1 MKFESGKGTI
11 RKRKAGI
18 SLLCCCLAAL
28 LLGAC
33 GKDGEETG
41 AADPDM
47 VYYHFQEAVI
57 PDPDEA
63 LGNVFEQE
71 YGAQEYMIFEFDMKL
86 CGDTFYRIAQCY
98 TVEEPSQWGN
108 YIQVLKPPYREWV
121 TEGISLGYG
130 DLTGILGADEDG
142 LAVLMR
148 DINSNEDDLYAYYLA
163 HWAPEKELME
173 RVQDSGFEGG
183 EQEFSGNGEFFATS
197 DGGYCYY
204 DFWGSSAITLCD
216 DQLRLKEKKELGN
229 GVRICGLL
237 QEPESGD
244 LLWYGIKDYEAGVWR
259 LEDGVS
265 VLPTGQSLG
274 TTGQSLGTV
283 SAADFQAAYG
293 ADGALYLADTQGLW
307 CMAGGNLEEV
317 CHFFDRDYPLTAL
330 YGMEALEDGSLLLQV
345 ECLEEELVLRIEGNH
360 DPLPE
365 KQEITMASASTG
377 LYSLDSAIA
386 KFNRISERYHVT
398 TMYPYDVYGSAV
410 VENRSAKVEEFIN
423 QLQMEISAGRGP
435 DLYFI
440 RYEGGTINAVDMAGG
455 GYLQSLEGVL
465 EDGEAYLPAALEDGR
480 IGGVLYGIP
489 YLCRL
494 YLTAYS
500 KDFVGERTSWTL
512 PELMEAVRMSNAE
525 ALQWGY
531 DGTAIVLY
539 YGLYDNDNKTFI
551 DWEAGESHLDEEPF
565 KEFLEF
571 AREYADEKNDRPYRD
586 EMAADVKA
594 GRVLAVNPNAY
605 GGITNWGDLW
615 GGDSDGL
622 SLESIFQG
630 KPACIGYPR
639 SEGNGIY
646 IQTAMFYMN
655 ANSDKRE
662 GVEEFLRYLLSD
674 EVQGRIHSE
683 YMVGNMGL
691 PPDLPIRLSA
701 LEESIETARARKERG
716 ETGSLMRPALTEE
729 QAEAAYFLIE
739 NARSASWKVTEVEN
753 IIREELESYFQGQRS
768 LEETVKILNN
778 RVQLYLDEH

>member
-1 MKFESGKGTI
+1 MNQESGEWLSMKFESGKGTI

-18 SLLCCCLAAL
+18 CILCYFLAAL

-41 AADPDM
+41 AADPDQ

-63 LGNVFEQE
+63 LGNVFEQRYNIYE
-71 YGAQEYMIFEFDMKL
+71 SDLKL
-86 CGDTFYRIAQCY
+86 CSGIFYRIVHCM
-98 TVEEPSQWGN
+98 TLEEPYQDKN
-108 YIQVLKPPYREWV
+108 FIQVLEPPYREWI
-121 TEGISLGYG
+121 TEEIRYYG
-130 DLTGILGADEDG
+130 GVLGILEAKEDG
-142 LAVLMR
+142 LTVFMR
-148 DINSNEDDLYAYYLA
+148 LPVEQQENLYTYFPADWKPGTGGL
-163 HWAPEKELME
+163 E
-173 RVQDSGFEGG
+173 RVQDSGMEGG
-183 EQEFSGNGEFFATS
+183 EQDFTTNGDFFATS

-204 DFWGSSAITLCD
+204 DSLGSRAVVLYD
-216 DQLRLKEKKELGN
+216 GQLQLKEKKELGN

-244 LLWYGIKDYEAGVWR
+244 LLWYGIEDQEAGVWR
-259 LEDGVS
+259 LEDGAS
-265 VLPTGQSLG
+265 ALPAGQF
-274 TTGQSLGTV
+274 LGTV
-283 SAADFQAAYG
+283 NAVDFQAAYG
-293 ADGALYLADTQGLW
+293 MDGALYLADTQGLW
-307 CMAGGNLEEV
+307 RMAEGELTEV

-345 ECLEEELVLRIEGNH
+345 ECLEEELALRIEGNH
-360 DPLPE
+360 EPLPE
-365 KQEITMASASTG
+365 KQEITLASTWTG
-377 LYSLDSAIA
+377 LYSLDSASA

-398 TMYPYDVYGSAV
+398 TMYPYDVYSSTV
-410 VENRSAKVEEFIN
+410 VENRSAKIEEFKD

-435 DLYFI
+435 DLYFNFGD
-440 RYEGGTINAVDMAGG
+440 GGTINSVDMAGG

-480 IGGVLYGIP
+480 IDGVLYGIP

-500 KDFVGERTSWTL
+500 KDFAGERTSWTL
-512 PELMEAVRMSNAE
+512 PELMEAVRKSDAE
-525 ALQWGY
+525 ALQWGF

-539 YGLYDNDNKTFI
+539 YGLYDNDNKIFI

-571 AREYADEKNDRPYRD
+571 AREYADEKNDRPDRD
-586 EMAADVKA
+586 EMAVDVKA

-605 GGITNWGDLW
+605 GGIMNWGVLW
-615 GGDSDGL
+615 GGGSDGL
-622 SLESIFQG
+622 SLEGIFQG

-674 EVQGRIHSE
+674 EVQERINFS
-683 YMVGNMGL
+683 YIVGNTGAL
-691 PPDLPIRLSA
+691 PFLPVRLSA
-701 LEESIETARARKERG
+701 LEKSIEMARARKESG
-716 ETGSLMRPALTEE
+716 ETGSQMRPALTEE
-729 QAEAAYFLIE
+729 QAEAAHFLIE
-739 NARSASWKVTEVEN
+739 NARPGSWKVTEVEN
-753 IIREELESYFQGQRS
+753 IIREELEPYFQDRRS
-768 LEETVKILNN
+768 LEETVKILDN
-778 RVQLYLDEH
+778 RVQLYLDER